1 MEEDYK
7 YNSFQNIASSSQ
19 YDNEEGNGFDNRIKL
34 DRVSLQDD
42 LTQITK
48 FLFMKIFETTLDEGK
63 LSKYTI
69 YYIFNSIVF
78 FIV

>member
-19 YDNEEGNGFDNRIKL
+19 YDNDDGTGFNNRITL
-34 DRVSLQDD
+34 DRVSLQED

-48 FLFMKIFETTLDEGK
+48 FLFMKVFETTLHESNI
-63 LSKYTI
+63 LYNSLYSILLLLI
-69 YYIFNSIVF
+69 YPL
-78 FIV
+78 

>member
-48 FLFMKIFETTLDEGK
+48 FLFMKIFCQ
-63 LSKYTI
+63 
-69 YYIFNSIVF
+69 
-78 FIV
+78 